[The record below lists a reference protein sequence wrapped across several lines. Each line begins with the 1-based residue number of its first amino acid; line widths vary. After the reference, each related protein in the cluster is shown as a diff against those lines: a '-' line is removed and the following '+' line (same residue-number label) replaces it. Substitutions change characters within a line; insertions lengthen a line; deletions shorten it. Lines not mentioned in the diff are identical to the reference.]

1 MVGYAHLLSQHL
13 GGGGRQISEFQTSLV
28 VQEGYRGLNHL
39 LLLPNNYWVELFD
52 AEKTSERFH
61 LYKK

>member
-1 MVGYAHLLSQHL
+1 MVGYAHLLSRHL
-13 GGGGRQISEFQTSLV
+13 GGGRQISEFQTSLV

-39 LLLPNNYWVELFD
+39 LLPPNNYWVELFD
-52 AEKTSERFH
+52 AEKASERFH